1 MRLFEVAK
9 TLNPPSISV
18 GDEVKVGKWKNR
30 KAEVKGFTKDDH
42 GQPVLKTTKGDQKL
56 YKPRV
61 SKLEPKEVDEAAF
74 KRQPVDHSL
83 PFDDHESESFIEE
96 LKKRDELWRGP
107 HEGRYLQLFLA
118 GKKPAILIMLNEI
131 EPFQKYIDNG
141 QLTKH
146 DITVF
151 NDTPNYVLTVPGEEW
166 RANKLRRLFSSAV
179 ADKYWESGKEALW
192 HGKVGLLL
200 GYTNTDIRNFMKYI
214 SEPNQ

>member
-1 MRLFEVAK
+1 MRLFEVVK

-83 PFDDHESESFIEE
+83 PYDDHEEGAYKNE
-96 LKKRDELWRGP
+96 LDGRNTKKELWRGP

-118 GKKPAILIMLNEI
+118 GKKPAIIIDDWQM
-131 EPFQKYIDNG
+131 EPFEKYVESGELIKFPLLVPDSPEM
-141 QLTKH
+141 TWE
-146 DITVF
+146 IF
-151 NDTPNYVLTVPGEEW
+151 VLTIPGQEW
-166 RANKLRRLFSSAV
+166 RAKKIQSLYVNREQWPFEKM
-179 ADKYWESGKEALW
+179 ELW
-192 HGKVGLLL
+192 HSKLGILL
-200 GYTNTDIRNFMKYI
+200 GYTNDDIRRFIN
-214 SEPNQ
+214 SR